1 MKTATVNFKT
11 DEATKLKAQ
20 AVAGKLGIPLSN
32 LLNAYLYELAN
43 TGSVHFTTTEPMT
56 EKTEKIIAQVKSEI
70 AAGRVSG
77 PFGTLEDMFAH
88 LDSL

>member
-1 MKTATVNFKT
+1 MKTAVINFKT

-32 LLNAYLYELAN
+32 LLNAYVHELAN

-56 EKTEKIIAQVKSEI
+56 AKMEAAIAQAEADI
-70 AAGRVSG
+70 AAGDLSG
-77 PFGTLEDMFAH
+77 PFETAEEMIRH
-88 LDSL
+88 LNSL